1 MGEGIDVSQPSRR
14 RRSAGELLTTRRPG
28 SDHRHPGPKPEATRF
43 QRLTPRRIPVRRL
56 HLPRGMKNVSPRIPE
71 MADERTIL
79 EMVRDMLELDIK
91 LEPRPGGVR
100 ITIDPDTTSRFEPV
114 PVGA

>member
-1 MGEGIDVSQPSRR
+1 
-14 RRSAGELLTTRRPG
+14 
-28 SDHRHPGPKPEATRF
+28 
-43 QRLTPRRIPVRRL
+43 
-56 HLPRGMKNVSPRIPE
+56 MKNVSPRIPE

-91 LEPRPGGVR
+91 LEPRPGGGR
-100 ITIDPDTTSRFEPV
+100 ITIDPDTTSRFKPV